1 VSGNETNESK
11 HTGFIR
17 FEMDLNSD
25 EGFHGKKQREQS
37 KRRTWG
43 TANERKNICTIDS
56 HPGWALDWFFFCV
69 LAGFVGRGP
78 WIHGIYT
85 YTALLADSTG
95 SRN

>member
-1 VSGNETNESK
+1 
-11 HTGFIR
+11 
-17 FEMDLNSD
+17 MDLNSD

-69 LAGFVGRGP
+69 FGWVRGSGTMDTWNIYIYSVTGRQYGLTKLKNSRK
-78 WIHGIYT
+78 IRNK
-85 YTALLADSTG
+85 DS
-95 SRN
+95 